1 MLLETS
7 PVEFNIDNNM
17 KSRSIQFD
25 VVCKA
30 KTHATF
36 HSRIS
41 TLGNVEEKFHLS
53 AKCALRMLIYMNI
66 HIYEC
71 AHHFRRLKMCGISTS
86 LRLKYHVSIFL
97 ERRSMYI
104 IRTHIEFIFTT
115 TSIFSSMSH

>member
-53 AKCALRMLIYMNI
+53 AKCTLRMLIYTNV
-66 HIYEC
+66 HI
-71 AHHFRRLKMCGISTS
+71 
-86 LRLKYHVSIFL
+86 IFGA
-97 ERRSMYI
+97 
-104 IRTHIEFIFTT
+104 
-115 TSIFSSMSH
+115 